1 MARQREPA
9 GMKKPPLALGQRRLL
24 PVRNHILRHV
34 RSRLKITR
42 IGRIVNPPVCGD
54 GGAAGPKPRALVLFP
69 WASLR
74 CPPAVMFR
82 RRSDETIFQSLR
94 SRPEMITS

>member
-9 GMKKPPLALGQRRLL
+9 GMKKPPPALDQRRLL

-42 IGRIVNPPVCGD
+42 IGRESLIRQFAETVGPRDRSPAPLCCFPGRVC
-54 GGAAGPKPRALVLFP
+54 AAR
-69 WASLR
+69 LR
-74 CPPAVMFR
+74 
-82 RRSDETIFQSLR
+82 
-94 SRPEMITS
+94 